1 MSRPSDS
8 WISIFIGFITFVFDL
23 FLENMGSID
32 VFLGML
38 LKFTSLTSFCI
49 YVFLNY
55 PKIKQRINDITK
67 NR

>member
-8 WISIFIGFITFVFDL
+8 WISIFIGFITFVMDL
-23 FLENMGSID
+23 FLENMGQID
-32 VFLGML
+32 VFLGTL
-38 LKFTSLTSFCI
+38 LKFTSLTSFLI